1 MKEKI
6 MDLFNGVFVYRQLE
20 LTIEPSE
27 LVLKVK
33 KGETFRGSFV
43 ISSCDERRVK
53 GIVCARI
60 PGMVFRDDGFFARNS
75 RIEFTYTMQGL
86 REGETLTEDIWLE
99 TNAGEYRIPVQIT
112 VDSGAKKVEEE
123 QPLPELIELPQ
134 EIAILKKGKGRS
146 EAWRAKRR
154 QEAACV
160 ELCQILERERRKG
173 CTKEDADICL
183 RVVVDRL
190 LEEDRDSLVYP
201 LLDAWVLL
209 REGQRKKA
217 REILRTYDNERLY
230 QTKDITVRALF
241 LYLNSLYQNK
251 EETTDYC
258 VTQLQKIYQRHPE
271 HMLVTEFLLKL
282 DVRLQISVRARFR
295 LLERLFLSGCRHRL
309 LYQEAFCLLR
319 DDPALFTQL
328 DAFTLQS
335 FGWAASYGLITKET
349 AQAVAIQATR
359 LKRWTPLA
367 SKVLKACWEVSPSKE
382 TIGAVCSIYIRGNR
396 TDEEAFSWYEK
407 GVEYDAKI
415 TNLYEYY
422 IYALPENYKKL
433 LPRQVL
439 LYFHY
444 HNTLNNHQR
453 TILYCNLVKY
463 GHGDKQM
470 FREHSRALQ
479 DFLLRQLA
487 DRRLNESLA
496 WLYQRCVLV
505 EALEDHMLEALADIL
520 FLRKLTVEEKRIRE
534 VEVSYEQ
541 LQETFTYRVSNG
553 CAWIPVYTPNV
564 KIVLIDTQKKR
575 YYKTVAYQLL
585 PGMQQPKFLQ
595 ICIEKLKD
603 HLGINLYQLD
613 GKGKHS
619 IREENLSVAWKLM
632 KDERV
637 RESYRLQLKLEVI
650 AYERKSGRLEQMEES
665 LSLTPGEVER
675 LPRKGQGAYIEILIL
690 LHQDIEAWKLLLK
703 TRCMEVDAK
712 ILLCLLQRLMAKK
725 AVQKEELMPLAR
737 QVLKKGVYTE
747 KLIKL
752 LATETRGNT
761 EELLKLWQAGAEFHL
776 ALPELSEQLIV
787 QALFT
792 ERYVKEVFPVFAALD
807 DRGGQSVIGSA
818 YLNYLSFLDF
828 VKGFE
833 VPEGLLGSLEHHLS
847 WEDAL
852 AEVAVL
858 CYLKELSALLLLTE
872 TQKRLVRRLLKELPL
887 KHRCFSFI
895 QKLLPY
901 GEEDRPADQTIV
913 EYRCNPEHKVVL
925 HYVLEYHGQKSLDYI
940 TERLYPVC
948 QGVFTKAFIL
958 FYGERLSWFFTETLE
973 DGSKHSTECITI
985 EHKETYEGEDSRYHR
1000 LCQMQRALDN
1010 RQEDRLASMME
1021 EYESLIDVTEEQ
1033 FHMI

>member
-1 MKEKI
+1 M
-6 MDLFNGVFVYRQLE
+6 
-20 LTIEPSE
+20 
-27 LVLKVK
+27 
-33 KGETFRGSFV
+33 
-43 ISSCDERRVK
+43 
-53 GIVCARI
+53 
-60 PGMVFRDDGFFARNS
+60 
-75 RIEFTYTMQGL
+75 
-86 REGETLTEDIWLE
+86 
-99 TNAGEYRIPVQIT
+99 
-112 VDSGAKKVEEE
+112 
-123 QPLPELIELPQ
+123 
-134 EIAILKKGKGRS
+134 
-146 EAWRAKRR
+146 
-154 QEAACV
+154 
-160 ELCQILERERRKG
+160 
-173 CTKEDADICL
+173 
-183 RVVVDRL
+183 
-190 LEEDRDSLVYP
+190 
-201 LLDAWVLL
+201 
-209 REGQRKKA
+209 
-217 REILRTYDNERLY
+217 
-230 QTKDITVRALF
+230 
-241 LYLNSLYQNK
+241 
-251 EETTDYC
+251 
-258 VTQLQKIYQRHPE
+258 
-271 HMLVTEFLLKL
+271 
-282 DVRLQISVRARFR
+282 
-295 LLERLFLSGCRHRL
+295 
-309 LYQEAFCLLR
+309 
-319 DDPALFTQL
+319 
-328 DAFTLQS
+328 
-335 FGWAASYGLITKET
+335 
-349 AQAVAIQATR
+349 
-359 LKRWTPLA
+359 
-367 SKVLKACWEVSPSKE
+367 
-382 TIGAVCSIYIRGNR
+382 
-396 TDEEAFSWYEK
+396 
-407 GVEYDAKI
+407 
-415 TNLYEYY
+415 
-422 IYALPENYKKL
+422 
-433 LPRQVL
+433 
-439 LYFHY
+439 
-444 HNTLNNHQR
+444 
-453 TILYCNLVKY
+453 
-463 GHGDKQM
+463 
-470 FREHSRALQ
+470 
-479 DFLLRQLA
+479 
-487 DRRLNESLA
+487 
-496 WLYQRCVLV
+496 
-505 EALEDHMLEALADIL
+505 
-520 FLRKLTVEEKRIRE
+520 TVEEKRIRE

-737 QVLKKGVYTE
+737 QVFKKGVYTE